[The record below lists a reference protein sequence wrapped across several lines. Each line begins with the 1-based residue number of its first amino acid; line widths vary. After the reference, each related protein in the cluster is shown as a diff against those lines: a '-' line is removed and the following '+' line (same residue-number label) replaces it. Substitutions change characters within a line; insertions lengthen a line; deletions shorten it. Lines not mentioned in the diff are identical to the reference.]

1 MSRRIKYIVQEVPVP
16 ESGSPQNQLLIGLI
30 AGLLFGVLGGYLLG
44 AQSAGTRS
52 LPPSAAVVPL
62 STSAPAPPPPSEIE
76 LQSWRN
82 VLATDPANV
91 RAAVE
96 LGNKLYDAG
105 RFTEAIPYYQ
115 RAMTLS
121 PKDINV
127 STDLGTAM
135 WNTGRADDALAQFD
149 RSLAIDPKHPQT
161 LFNIGIVKLNGKKD
175 AAGAIAAWERL
186 IASNPGY
193 PDQPRVRQML
203 AEAQAQAKVLSP
215 ASTDAAQV
223 R

>member
-1 MSRRIKYIVQEVPVP
+1 MSRRVKYIVHEVP
-16 ESGSPQNQLLIGLI
+16 ESGSQHSSQLLVGLI
-30 AGLLFGVLGGYLLG
+30 AGLIFGALGGYLLG
-44 AQSAGTRS
+44 AQSAGARAFQ
-52 LPPSAAVVPL
+52 PSAAAAVPV
-62 STSAPAPPPPSEIE
+62 SAAAPTPPPATDIE

-82 VLATDPANV
+82 VLANDPANV

-127 STDLGTAM
+127 STDLGTSL
-135 WNTGRADDALAQFD
+135 WNAGRADDALAQFD
-149 RSLAIDPKHPQT
+149 RSLAIDAKHPQT

-175 AAGAIAAWERL
+175 AAGALAAWERL

-193 PDQPRVRQML
+193 PDQPKVRQMM
-203 AEAQAQAKVLSP
+203 AEARAKLTTP
-215 ASTDAAQV
+215 ASADTTPA

>member
-1 MSRRIKYIVQEVPVP
+1 MSRRVKYIVHKVP
-16 ESGSPQNQLLIGLI
+16 ESGSPQSAQLLIGLI
-30 AGLLFGVLGGYLLG
+30 AGLVFGGLGGYVLG
-44 AQSAGTRS
+44 TQSANARS
-52 LPPSAAVVPL
+52 LSPAAAVTTPVSAAV
-62 STSAPAPPPPSEIE
+62 PAPPPANEIE

-91 RAAVE
+91 RASVE
-96 LGNKLYDAG
+96 IGNRLYDAG

-115 RAMTLS
+115 RAMTLN

-127 STDLGTAM
+127 STDLGTSL
-135 WNTGRADDALAQFD
+135 WNAGRADDALAQFD
-149 RSLAIDPKHPQT
+149 RSLVIDAKHPQT
-161 LFNIGIVKLNGKKD
+161 LFNIGIVKVNGKKD

-193 PDQPRVRQML
+193 PDQPKVRQMI
-203 AEAQAQAKVLSP
+203 AEAQAKLLTP
-215 ASTDAAQV
+215 PSTGSGPT

>member
-1 MSRRIKYIVQEVPVP
+1 MSRRIKYIVHEVP
-16 ESGSPQNQLLIGLI
+16 ESGSQQSNHLLIGLI
-30 AGLLFGVLGGYLLG
+30 AGLLFGALGGYLLG
-44 AQSAGTRS
+44 AQSAGARS
-52 LPPSAAVVPL
+52 FPPSGAAAVPV
-62 STSAPAPPPPSEIE
+62 STAAPAPPPPNEVE

-96 LGNKLYDAG
+96 LGNRLFDAG

-115 RAMTLS
+115 RAMTLN

-127 STDLGTAM
+127 STDLGTSL
-135 WNTGRADDALAQFD
+135 WNAGRADDALAQFD
-149 RSLAIDPKHPQT
+149 RSLAIDAQHPQT

-193 PDQPRVRQML
+193 PDHPKVRQMI
-203 AEAQAQAKVLSP
+203 AEAQTKLLTPTSA
-215 ASTDAAQV
+215 DA
-223 R
+223 RP